1 MKKITKIGV
10 ALLALVLVTACSSKP
25 TDENNGGTSDVKI
38 KDVITKVKETY
49 GDDYVPSMEI
59 DEETL
64 SSLYGLSMDNV
75 AEFYGEMPM
84 MSTHVDTFVAI
95 QAKPGKGADIAKE
108 MNAYRDS
115 VVNSEAMYPMNV
127 AKVNASEVVVE
138 GDYVFFVMLG
148 AFDESAES
156 SEADALKF
164 AQEQNKIG
172 VDVVKSFFNK

>member
-1 MKKITKIGV
+1 MKKITKLAI

-25 TDENNGGTSDVKI
+25 KDETPGGGSDVKI
-38 KDVITKVKETY
+38 KDVVSKVKETY
-49 GDDYVPSMEI
+49 GDDYVPSMEVE
-59 DEETL
+59 EETL
-64 SSLYGLSMDNV
+64 SSLFEINMDNV
-75 AEFYGEMPM
+75 EEFYGEMPM

-95 QAKPGKGADIAKE
+95 QAKPGKGADVAQE

-115 VVNSEAMYPMNV
+115 IVNSEAMYPMNF

-148 AFDESAES
+148 AFDENPDSN
-156 SEADALKF
+156 EADALKF

-172 VDVVKSFFNK
+172 VDVIKSFFN